1 MSLTP
6 DKGSALPP
14 LLEVEEL
21 LRRYTVLLELYAELE
36 SVSGIAFT
44 AIENGSSPLL
54 IRENLAMKMSVAE
67 RIVRESRVIAGM
79 KRTLLEE
86 GALDSRDRTR
96 VRRREGE
103 LTRAVDRIV
112 EQENRSRDLVMQRGV
127 KITRR

>member
-14 LLEVEEL
+14 FLDVEEL

-36 SVSGIAFT
+36 SVSGFAFT
-44 AIENGSSPLL
+44 AIEDGSSPLL

>member
-1 MSLTP
+1 MSLMP

-14 LLEVEEL
+14 FLDVEEL

>member
-14 LLEVEEL
+14 FLDVEEL

>member
-14 LLEVEEL
+14 LLDVEEL

-36 SVSGIAFT
+36 SVSGVAFT

-79 KRTLLEE
+79 KRTLLEG
-86 GALDSRDRTR
+86 GALDSCDRTR

-103 LTRAVDRIV
+103 LTRVVDRIV